1 MSVRVVDLHLHLFN
15 LGNQLDQELN
25 ISKMFEILTCVNF
38 EIF

>member
-1 MSVRVVDLHLHLFN
+1 MSVRVVDSHLHPFN

-38 EIF
+38 GIF